1 MDMLQPLI
9 ERLRLADLSQV
20 AAKAALSRR
29 TLVRICDRTN
39 SPTFDTAEK
48 IVAALDALGVKKVK
62 PSKKALE
69 EIAEGQRS

>member
-9 ERLRLADLSQV
+9 ERLKLADLNQV
-20 AAKAALSRR
+20 AAKAELSRR
-29 TLVRICDRTN
+29 TLARICSRTN

-62 PSKKALE
+62 PKPQAAPEQAKAE
-69 EIAEGQRS
+69 A